1 MSSKVIV
8 VTGANRGIGL
18 ALVEQF
24 SNRGETVIATV
35 RSKAKAVGTPLITLP
50 NVTLVELDADDLAT
64 IDPAVA
70 EIEKIAPDGIDELWN
85 NLAVY
90 KLGQNAS
97 SVRKVV
103 PDDIQKV
110 LQVNVIAPAYFT
122 SKLLPLLEKRT
133 TKKIVFVSSAAA
145 SFEFTKSFSE
155 VLAQLDA
162 PFVYGASK
170 SALNMAALYFHHQLN
185 PSGFT
190 IVPIHPGSVETGMN
204 PRGEIS
210 PEESATKTIDVVDS
224 VSAKED
230 FVLRSYDG
238 SIIAW

>member
-24 SNRGETVIATV
+24 SSRGDTVIATV
-35 RSKAKAVGTPLITLP
+35 RSKAKAAGTPLITLP
-50 NVTLVELDADDLAT
+50 NVKLVELDADDLAT

-90 KLGQNAS
+90 NHGQNSS
-97 SVRKVV
+97 SVRNVV

-110 LQVNVIAPAYFT
+110 LQVNVIAPAYFS
-122 SKLLPLLEKRT
+122 SKLLALLEKRT
-133 TKKIVFVSSAAA
+133 TKKIVFVSSVVA
-145 SFEFTKSFSE
+145 SFEVTKSFGEILS
-155 VLAQLDA
+155 QMGT

-170 SALNMAALYFHHQLN
+170 SALNMTALYFHQQLN
-185 PSGFT
+185 SSGFT
-190 IVPIHPGSVETGMN
+190 IMPIHPGIVLTGMN
-204 PRGEIS
+204 PRGTIS
-210 PEESATKTIDVVDS
+210 TEESATKMIDVVDS
-224 VSAKED
+224 VSSKED
-230 FVLRSYDG
+230 FVFRSYDG
-238 SIIAW
+238 SIIGW

>member
-1 MSSKVIV
+1 MSPKVIV
-8 VTGANRGIGL
+8 VTGANRGI
-18 ALVEQF
+18 V
-24 SNRGETVIATV
+24 SNRGDTVIATV
-35 RSKAKAVGTPLITLP
+35 RSKERAVGTPLITLP
-50 NVTLVELDADDLAT
+50 NVTLVELDADDLAS

-70 EIEKIAPDGIDELWN
+70 EIERIAPDGIDELWN
-85 NLAVY
+85 NLAGY
-90 KLGQNAS
+90 NLGQNVS

-110 LQVNVIAPAYFT
+110 LQVNLIAPAYFT

-133 TKKIVFVSSAAA
+133 TKKIVFVSTAAA
-145 SFEFTKSFSE
+145 SFEFTKGFRDFVTQNE
-155 VLAQLDA
+155 V

-170 SALNMAALYFHHQLN
+170 SALNMTALYFHLQLN

-190 IVPIHPGSVETGMN
+190 IVPIHPGVVLTGMN
-204 PRGEIS
+204 PKGVIS
-210 PEESATKTIDVVDS
+210 TEESATKTIDVVDS

-238 SIIAW
+238 SIITW